1 MSGLPEDDDELLAEL
16 RRSVAGAA
24 RPEVTEILREIP
36 SLVSPA
42 DATGRTIT
50 DSTEALAGTRD
61 GAAGRQLVVEFDAGV
76 LAFEID
82 PAGVVTGQVP
92 EPWTGTSVA
101 LETLLGP
108 LPLAID
114 EFGLFRHDL
123 DTTGPFRITNEGPS
137 GKAATD
143 WLLP

>member
-24 RPEVTEILREIP
+24 RPDVTEILREIP
-36 SLVSPA
+36 MLVSPA
-42 DATGRTIT
+42 DATGRTVT

-61 GAAGRQLVVEFDAGV
+61 SASGRQLVVEFDAGV

-82 PAGVVTGQVP
+82 AAGIVTGQVP
-92 EPWTGTSVA
+92 EPWAGTPVA

-108 LPLAID
+108 LPLAVD

-123 DTTGPFRITNEGPS
+123 DTTGPFRITNDGP
-137 GKAATD
+137 GGRAATD

>member
-1 MSGLPEDDDELLAEL
+1 MSGLPENDDELLAEL

-24 RPEVTEILREIP
+24 RPEVTDILRQIP
-36 SLVSPA
+36 ALVDPTQT
-42 DATGRTIT
+42 TGKTIT

-61 GAAGRQLVVEFDAGV
+61 AAAGRQLVVEFDGGV

-82 PAGVVTGQVP
+82 TDGVVTGQIP
-92 EPWTGTSVA
+92 EPWTGRSVS

-108 LPLAID
+108 LPVSVD

-123 DTTGPFRITNEGPS
+123 HTTGPFRITSDTADGR
-137 GKAATD
+137 AATD

>member
-1 MSGLPEDDDELLAEL
+1 MSGLPDNDDELLAEL

-24 RPEVTEILREIP
+24 RPEITDVLRQIP
-36 SLVSPA
+36 ALVNPA
-42 DATGRTIT
+42 EKTGKTIT

-61 GAAGRQLVVEFDAGV
+61 AAAARHLVVEFDDGV
-76 LAFEID
+76 LAFDID
-82 PAGVVTGQVP
+82 PDGVLTGQVP
-92 EPWTGTSVA
+92 EPWAGHRVS

-108 LPLAID
+108 LPVAVD

-123 DTTGPFRITNEGPS
+123 DTTGPFRITSDASNGR
-137 GKAATD
+137 AATD

>member
-24 RPEVTEILREIP
+24 RPEITDVLRQIPALVNPAEI
-36 SLVSPA
+36 
-42 DATGRTIT
+42 TGKTIT

-61 GAAGRQLVVEFDAGV
+61 AAAGRQLVVAFDEGT

-82 PAGVVTGQVP
+82 PEGVLTGQVP
-92 EPWTGTSVA
+92 EPWTGRPLL

-108 LPLAID
+108 LPVTVD
-114 EFGLFRHDL
+114 EFGLFRHNL
-123 DTTGPFRITNEGPS
+123 DSTGPFRLSSEAADGRV
-137 GKAATD
+137 ATD